1 MTKNI
6 ALYRQSSIDP
16 SLENENDSEND
27 EELIKL

>member
-27 EELIKL
+27 EEKTD

>member
-16 SLENENDSEND
+16 SLESENDSEND
-27 EELIKL
+27 EEKTD